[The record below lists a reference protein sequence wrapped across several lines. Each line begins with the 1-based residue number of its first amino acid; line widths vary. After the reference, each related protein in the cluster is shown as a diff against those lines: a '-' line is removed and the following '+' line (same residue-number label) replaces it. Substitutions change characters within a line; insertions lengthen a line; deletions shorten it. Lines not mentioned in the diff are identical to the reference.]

1 MKPVLRLD
9 LSGPSGNVYFVIGY
23 ASQLLT
29 GMMLEHFK
37 EAIDAATQPGA
48 GKSYKDIL
56 AIVHTYVMLVDTSG
70 MYAEYAEPK
79 P

>member
-23 ASQLLT
+23 AAQLLT

-37 EAIDAATQPGA
+37 EEIHGATAPGA

-56 AIVHTYVMLVDTSG
+56 AIIHTYVTLVDTSG
-70 MYAEYAEPK
+70 MYPEYAEPEQ
-79 P
+79 